1 MKPVFNFESSLIE
14 LYCIWKKVQFL
25 WARLLVSYQIGNY
38 RQDKIVKKIY
48 NGDIQ
53 WVVKEHNFFY
63 SLTKSTFR

>member
-25 WARLLVSYQIGNY
+25 LARLLVSYQIGNY

-53 WVVKEHNFFY
+53 WVVKEQNFFI
-63 SLTKSTFR
+63 LTDKINL